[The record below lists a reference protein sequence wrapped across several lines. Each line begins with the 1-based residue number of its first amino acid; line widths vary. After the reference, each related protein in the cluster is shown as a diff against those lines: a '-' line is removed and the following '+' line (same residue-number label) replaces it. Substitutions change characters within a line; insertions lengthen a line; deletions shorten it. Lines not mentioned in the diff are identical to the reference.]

1 VQGEQFAVEEVEVV
15 VATVDLDEVV
25 SWRGK
30 NSSQREQASAA
41 PRWAVL
47 PALCAAV
54 RRPGSTALGPLASAE
69 TAACMLRDQTSTL
82 VTYGGA

>member
-1 VQGEQFAVEEVEVV
+1 MWLAQGEQFAVEEVEVV

-41 PRWAVL
+41 PRWGGS
-47 PALCAAV
+47 AA
-54 RRPGSTALGPLASAE
+54 SLLQI
-69 TAACMLRDQTSTL
+69 ACM
-82 VTYGGA
+82 

>member
-1 VQGEQFAVEEVEVV
+1 MFNLLAVVILWHSWLLLEQGEQFAVEEVEVV

-41 PRWAVL
+41 PRCAQL
-47 PALCAAV
+47 PAL
-54 RRPGSTALGPLASAE
+54 
-69 TAACMLRDQTSTL
+69 
-82 VTYGGA
+82 Y